1 MTLFIDVYKADDN
14 FVTSGATLLS
24 DLDLQETY
32 RAIDSVAT
40 GRIPFLSC
48 VNSNFISRSRKLGL
62 HATGN
67 TYKQTFTYVQET
79 IVCVE
84 GIPRVPFLVVAIAL
98 FAILG
103 VLLDASP
110 LAGILQLAQFGVA
123 GWVSVQ
129 TLSTYR

>member
-1 MTLFIDVYKADDN
+1 MSLLVEYLFYPVLIVILYQ
-14 FVTSGATLLS
+14 GL
-24 DLDLQETY
+24 
-32 RAIDSVAT
+32 
-40 GRIPFLSC
+40 
-48 VNSNFISRSRKLGL
+48 VNQGL
-62 HATGN
+62 HVTGN
-67 TYKQTFTYVQET
+67 TCKQTFTYVQET